1 MKPKKAPNA
10 DLEQYRTLFLQSG
23 LVVALLLCIFLIQYK
38 TYEKPPKDLGEVE
51 VDVEDQV
58 IPITQRQT
66 KPPPPPPPP
75 PPEVIKVVEND
86 VELEEELD
94 IQSTETD
101 MMEAVEPI
109 AMEQEQTS
117 EVLNFAVV
125 ESVPVFP
132 GCEDATTN
140 AEKKQCFNQQIM
152 QFVARNFEF
161 PEMAKQMGIQGRVYV
176 SFIVEKNGE
185 FSNIKVVRGVDPLLD
200 KEAIRVVKAM
210 PKVTPAKQRGR
221 PVRMSF
227 TLPINAKLQ

>member
-1 MKPKKAPNA
+1 MKPKKSAKA
-10 DLEQYRTLFLQSG
+10 DLENYRSLFLQSG

-38 TYEKPPKDLGEVE
+38 TYEKQAKDLGEVE
-51 VDVEDQV
+51 VDVEDEV
-58 IPITQRQT
+58 VPITQRQT

-75 PPEVIKVVEND
+75 PPEVIEVVEDD
-86 VELEEELD
+86 VELDDELE
-94 IQSTETD
+94 IESSETD
-101 MMEAVEPI
+101 MMEEVEPI
-109 AMEQEQTS
+109 EMEQEQSS

-132 GCEDATTN
+132 GCEDASD
-140 AEKKQCFNQQIM
+140 KKQCFNQQIM
-152 QFVARNFEF
+152 KYVGRNFEF

-176 SFIVEKNGE
+176 SFIVEKDGD
-185 FSNIKVVRGVDPLLD
+185 FSNIEVVRGVDPMID
-200 KEAIRVVKAM
+200 KEAIRVVKSM